1 MTPDDRCALCFAPSE
16 PGQAGKVC
24 QPCAGMVQ
32 DVKVLIA
39 LGWTL
44 TQVNVLVVYVVSN
57 LGDADRAE
65 VADATRTLIAQL
77 AGRRSAPGGVK

>member
-1 MTPDDRCALCFAPSE
+1 MSPDDRCAVCFAPSE

-24 QPCAGMVQ
+24 QPCTDMVE
-32 DVKVLIA
+32 DTKVLIA

-44 TQVNVLVVYVVSN
+44 NQVNDLVVDVVSSM
-57 LGDADRAE
+57 GDTDRAE

-77 AGRRSAPGGVK
+77 ADRQVAPGGVK